1 MKDYQ
6 KPQVEII
13 SLLAQEEITT
23 DDEDEL
29 VDGEMGLAS
38 SIF

>member
-6 KPQVEII
+6 KPEAEII

-23 DDEDEL
+23 DEDEL
-29 VDGEMGLAS
+29 IDGELGMES